1 MSCKT
6 LIIILIGFVFFSKLS
21 AQDSIEVADQK
32 SFELYQWGLSF
43 SYGFENETIGD
54 KRYEPFLIMAHL
66 EFHPHR
72 KQRNPES
79 PHYFLLF
86 AEPQANPVLFGG
98 GIHEWEIGC
107 NIGVKYL
114 AKIKE
119 RNSIYVHVG
128 SGPQYISINAPEHQ
142 ANGFAFSN
150 NFGIGY
156 QRMFKKDVEINFGY
170 RFRHVSNLDLQLP
183 NAGLDNH
190 FFSIGF
196 RKEFAHRIQV
206 RRERKAARLLLSE

>member
-1 MSCKT
+1 MASRYIALILMIT
-6 LIIILIGFVFFSKLS
+6 LFSGNAKAS
-21 AQDSIEVADQK
+21 DSTTVEQQTAFDL
-32 SFELYQWGLSF
+32 FQWGMSL
-43 SYGFENETIGD
+43 SYGFVNEKIDGN
-54 KRYEPFLIMAHL
+54 RYEPFLIMAHL

-72 KQRNPES
+72 KQRNPNA

-86 AEPQANPVLFGG
+86 AEPQANPVFFGG
-98 GIHEWEIGC
+98 GIKDWEMGC

-119 RNSIYVHVG
+119 RNSLFVHVG
-128 SGPQYISINAPEHQ
+128 SGPQYISINAPTHQ
-142 ANGFAFSN
+142 ANGFAFAN

-156 QRMFKKDVEINFGY
+156 QRLFKKDVHINFGY
-170 RFRHVSNLDLQLP
+170 RFRHVSNLNLQLP

-196 RKEFAHRIQV
+196 RKDFAHRIQQ
-206 RRERKAARLLLSE
+206 RMQRKKERLLLNE